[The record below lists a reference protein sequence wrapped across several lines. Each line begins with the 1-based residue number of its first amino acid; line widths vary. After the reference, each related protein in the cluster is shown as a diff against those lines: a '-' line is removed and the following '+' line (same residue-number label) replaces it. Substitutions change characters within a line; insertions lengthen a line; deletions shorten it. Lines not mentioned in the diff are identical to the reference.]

1 MGKTVPSY
9 RIAMESEIGKW
20 KSFRKALKNQQEQ
33 EAFDELMDMCRNNAM
48 AGSSACNPIIFE
60 PMVMSMLLARQVRIQ
75 KLERQLN
82 DHCQKSGDYP
92 WLNQHKTFLVDF
104 KTWKHPQ
111 SKQLAQDVKLSK
123 ITAKLKGTIDI
134 IPLLGKFQQLGL
146 VKIVYNPSVDDE
158 PLVQITEKGKI
169 QAMEPLVDV
178 LEEYSG
184 EKPGVLPAS

>member
-82 DHCQKSGDYP
+82 ET
-92 WLNQHKTFLVDF
+92 L
-104 KTWKHPQ
+104 
-111 SKQLAQDVKLSK
+111 
-123 ITAKLKGTIDI
+123 
-134 IPLLGKFQQLGL
+134 
-146 VKIVYNPSVDDE
+146 
-158 PLVQITEKGKI
+158 
-169 QAMEPLVDV
+169 
-178 LEEYSG
+178 
-184 EKPGVLPAS
+184 